1 MRKTIARQD
10 ATLDLSRSLP
20 RVRRGASSIAAI
32 MLCSSCGGGP
42 ESEVKDTVKSY
53 GKALAEGDGRTA
65 CGLVT
70 ADFRDQI
77 AERTGGQTCEE
88 AVEAQASQLT
98 PDQRDALNINSF
110 NKVTFTRS
118 GASAEIADMPVEVLL
133 VETENG
139 WKIDSFG
146 F

>member
-1 MRKTIARQD
+1 M
-10 ATLDLSRSLP
+10 SRNLT
-20 RVRRGASSIAAI
+20 RVRQAAVAIAA
-32 MLCSSCGGGP
+32 LVLFSSCGGGP
-42 ESEVKDTVKSY
+42 EVEVKETVQSY
-53 GKALAEGDGRTA
+53 GKALAEGDVRKA

-77 AERTGGQTCEE
+77 TETTGGRSCEE
-88 AVEAQASQLT
+88 AVKAQASQLT
-98 PDQRDALNINSF
+98 REQRDALDINSF
-110 NKVTFTRS
+110 HNVTITRS

-139 WKIDSFG
+139 WKIDSFN